1 MVSPSF
7 YIIYTK
13 CQYFTQIF
21 LLVLALEFTGGV
33 PYDIIKPVLERA
45 TSNQLFTL
53 EHYNPYLIEDT
64 GTLWQFHCNREF
76 RNKQRQEMESWREMY
91 MVSKLGKSK
100 IIK

>member
-1 MVSPSF
+1 MVRAFFF
-7 YIIYTK
+7 YVLLTFR
-13 CQYFTQIF
+13 YFILFYF
-21 LLVLALEFTGGV
+21 LLPLALEFTGGV

-45 TSNQLFTL
+45 TPDQLFTL

-91 MVSKLGKSK
+91 MVTKLK
-100 IIK
+100 IIKS